1 MKFGVAIFATD
12 YAIRPDDFARA
23 CEARG
28 FESVWFPEHT
38 HIPASRKTPWPLGGE
53 LPKDYWHTHDLF
65 VSLMAAAAATKT
77 IKVGSGICLVIEHD
91 PIKLAKEVASV
102 DLLSNGRLLFGI
114 GGGWNA
120 EEMENHGTP
129 FKKRW
134 KVLREKIEAMKE
146 IWTKEN
152 AEYHG
157 EFVNFDPI
165 WCHPKPVQKPYPPIL
180 LGVHSGNG
188 LNRVVNY
195 CDGWIPVG
203 AAMKDFR
210 ASLQDLRARAEKAWR
225 DPKEVSVSVFMGP
238 DKEDALRQYQEV
250 GVERVVFGV
259 PSEGKDK
266 VLPLLDKYATFIPK
280 FA

>member
-1 MKFGVAIFATD
+1 MKFGVAMFATD

-23 CEARG
+23 CEERG
-28 FESVWFPEHT
+28 FESAWFPEHT
-38 HIPASRKTPWPLGGE
+38 HIPASRKSPWPLGGD
-53 LPKDYWHTHDLF
+53 LPKDYWHTYDLF
-65 VSLMAAAAATKT
+65 VCMMAAAAATKT
-77 IKVGSGICLVIEHD
+77 IKIGSGICLVIEHD
-91 PIKLAKEVASV
+91 PIKLAKEVASL
-102 DLLSNGRLLFGI
+102 DMLSNGRLLFGT

-165 WCHPKPVQKPYPPIL
+165 WCHPKPVQKPHPPIL

-203 AAMKDFR
+203 AAMQDFR
-210 ASLQDLRARAEKAWR
+210 SSLQDLRARAEKAGR
-225 DPKEVSVSVFMGP
+225 NPKELAVSIFMGP
-238 DKEDALRQYQEV
+238 DKEDALRQYQEL

-266 VLPLLDKYATFIPK
+266 VLPMLDKYATFIPK